1 MGVQS
6 HKRRIIMVQRGLR
19 ESRREKKLSETQN
32 AEKKNYKSCERSLL
46 RKEEDCVKVFKN

>member
-32 AEKKNYKSCERSLL
+32 AEKKTTRAA
-46 RKEEDCVKVFKN
+46 KEAY